1 MVSSLVK
8 VICKFFSLPLHIT
21 PHPLKYTAAMASY
34 GSDKP
39 DLRFKSKIHPANGWF
54 SSSVISRLSTLENPL
69 VDVMKVEMEG
79 TSPSEAGAFV
89 RSFLDNPTSAT
100 YTSNPAGMPG
110 VAVYD
115 SSKPLRGLASF
126 EHEGAAKIE
135 AILKPEPGD
144 ILIVQT
150 RPRRKFSGGSTPL
163 GNMRRDIHAAA
174 VQQGLVK
181 SPAEGFTLLWV
192 VDFPLFSPLEE
203 NDPGQGGNAEFCST
217 HHPFTAP
224 KPGQDLSNLI
234 TKPLDVIGD
243 HYDLVINGVEVG
255 GGSRRIHTA
264 DMQEMV
270 FRDVLKMKPERIEDF
285 RHLLNA
291 LGSGCPPHAGF
302 ALGFD
307 RLIALMTG
315 TQSVRDV
322 IAFPKTADGEDKFAG
337 SPSPLTPEQLAT
349 YHLKTA

>member
-1 MVSSLVK
+1 MRYSK
-8 VICKFFSLPLHIT
+8 
-21 PHPLKYTAAMASY
+21 AMATY

-39 DLRFKSKIHPANGWF
+39 DIRFESRIHAANGWF
-54 SSSVISRLSTLENPL
+54 SSSVISKLTTLENPI
-69 VDVMKVEMEG
+69 VEVMKVEMEG
-79 TSPSEAGAFV
+79 ASPDKVSAFI
-89 RSFLDNPTSAT
+89 RSFLVNPTSLT

-110 VAVYD
+110 VAVYG
-115 SSKPLRGLASF
+115 SNQPLQGLASF
-126 EHEGAAKIE
+126 EHTGAARVQE
-135 AILKPEPGD
+135 QLNPQPGD
-144 ILIVQT
+144 LLIVQT
-150 RPRRKFSGGSTPL
+150 RPRGKLRGGSTPL
-163 GNMRRDIHAAA
+163 GNMRRDIHEAA
-174 VQQGLVK
+174 VQQGLIK
-181 SPAEGFTLLWV
+181 APERGLKLLWV

-203 NDPGQGGNAEFCST
+203 SEPGQGGIAEFCST

-224 KPGQDLSNLI
+224 KPGQRLSELI
-234 TKPLDVIGD
+234 TNPLRVIGD

-264 DMQEMV
+264 DMQELV
-270 FRDVLKMKPERIEDF
+270 FRDVLKMKAERIEDF

-307 RLIALMTG
+307 RLIALMTE

-349 YHLKTA
+349 YHLQTA